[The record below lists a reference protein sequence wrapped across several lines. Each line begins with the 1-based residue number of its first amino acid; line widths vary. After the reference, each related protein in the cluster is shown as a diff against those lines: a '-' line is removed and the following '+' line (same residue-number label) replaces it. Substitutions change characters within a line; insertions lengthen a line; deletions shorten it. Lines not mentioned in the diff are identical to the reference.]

1 MRRRLQH
8 AGVSVAID
16 AVLKCDVGADAT
28 KFRKHMAYVDDAFT
42 AFHNYT
48 MIDLDFPPPSNL
60 LDMAR
65 CMVAGS
71 TKLRELGAEL
81 LERPVFVQHAYASA
95 DKRPSQETQ
104 LPGART
110 LASRH
115 VRHAVLQHQTRRH
128 GSRVVPT
135 DGGRNGY
142 ARVSMLSCSNKT
154 QSSTFDVLIMTCH
167 NGAGDV
173 QCCKA

>member
-1 MRRRLQH
+1 VEDAFDELKVAKPTSAIVMRRRLQH

-48 MIDLDFPPPSNL
+48 KIDLDFPPPRNL

-81 LERPVFVQHAYASA
+81 LERPVFVQHALRFRRQTPIPGDPTTRRANTGV
-95 DKRPSQETQ
+95 PSCT
-104 LPGART
+104 PCSPTAPDT
-110 LASRH
+110 ASRKQSGTNRWRKKW
-115 VRHAVLQHQTRRH
+115 VCKSFDAELLEQDAVFHL
-128 GSRVVPT
+128 
-135 DGGRNGY
+135 
-142 ARVSMLSCSNKT
+142 
-154 QSSTFDVLIMTCH
+154 
-167 NGAGDV
+167 
-173 QCCKA
+173 